1 MEDIPLLLE
10 KTLNELQVENGM
22 KKRLS
27 ADALDLLQKYSW
39 PGNIRELNNIITNY
53 IICLTAMRSPHFKF
67 RGI

>member
-1 MEDIPLLLE
+1 ME

-39 PGNIRELNNIITNY
+39 PGNIRELNNIITKLY
-53 IICLTAMRSPHFKF
+53 YMSDSVRSRHFKF